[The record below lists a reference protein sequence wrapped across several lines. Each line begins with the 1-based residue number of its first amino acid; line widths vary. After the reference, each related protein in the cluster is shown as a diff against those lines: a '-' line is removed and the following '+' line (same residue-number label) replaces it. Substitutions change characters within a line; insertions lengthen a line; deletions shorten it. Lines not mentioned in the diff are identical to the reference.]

1 MAMNISGD
9 HNQMRKV
16 GNQLNDE
23 QYKEYMDLVKR
34 IYDEVDSLNS
44 KWGGIDKTS
53 FMSTLLN
60 KRPAMDEL
68 GKCIQGYGNFLIASS
83 NYLRK
88 AQEEIAD
95 ASANL

>member
-23 QYKEYMDLVKR
+23 QYKEYMELVRR
-34 IYDEVDSLNS
+34 IYNEIDSLS
-44 KWGGIDKTS
+44 AKWGGIDKTS
-53 FMSTLLN
+53 FMNTLLS

-95 ASANL
+95 AGANL